1 MLVLGSVLP
10 DALLPPCDSEELV
23 CFVALNMYNLRGTN
37 ISLPKGTF
45 ESMIF
50 HCWNCR
56 YGRMMRDCHSDC
68 TKFCG
73 NSFFF

>member
-10 DALLPPCDSEELV
+10 DALLPPCDSEEFA

-50 HCWNCR
+50 LFPR
-56 YGRMMRDCHSDC
+56 LDMLVP
-68 TKFCG
+68 
-73 NSFFF
+73 